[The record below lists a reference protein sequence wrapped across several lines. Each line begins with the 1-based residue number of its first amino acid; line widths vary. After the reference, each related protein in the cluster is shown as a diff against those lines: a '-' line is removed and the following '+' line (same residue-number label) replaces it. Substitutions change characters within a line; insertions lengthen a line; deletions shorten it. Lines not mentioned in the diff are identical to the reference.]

1 MRPSCAPPRCR
12 CLRFANEGWSNS
24 REGSLQEDD
33 PFTTTYREAEELI
46 RAARSDQ
53 IAEPLRLR
61 ACQVAYAERYHEC
74 LPLEELIARIAEA
87 GKDEAAM
94 AVVVEGTRHLVKV
107 LVRLRVHAPK
117 ATPTRTVEDL
127 GSRVCWGPL
136 NATTE
141 IETTR

>member
-1 MRPSCAPPRCR
+1 
-12 CLRFANEGWSNS
+12 
-24 REGSLQEDD
+24 
-33 PFTTTYREAEELI
+33 
-46 RAARSDQ
+46 
-53 IAEPLRLR
+53 
-61 ACQVAYAERYHEC
+61 
-74 LPLEELIARIAEA
+74 
-87 GKDEAAM
+87 M
-94 AVVVEGTRHLVKV
+94 AVVVEGMMHLVKA